1 MHVLELIYV
10 IPSLCFIFSKDMVIE
25 MSFGKYQYL
34 YRIIVPT
41 REETSRLNQLGIEG
55 RKLVHTRFI
64 VLELYHGHSGNSI

>member
-1 MHVLELIYV
+1 
-10 IPSLCFIFSKDMVIE
+10 MVIE